1 MNLIEDKQIQLAEK
15 LSNYNEILHFV
26 KTKIPEEDLDRY
38 LNFFEPIS
46 KKVNTI
52 PSSNNANI
60 ISMWGDEI
68 Y

>member
-26 KTKIPEEDLDRY
+26 KTKISEEDLDRY

-46 KKVNTI
+46 KEVNTI